1 MARWGQVLTN
11 IDMGDQIIQL
21 ACTCRFYIIFS
32 PLLFGV
38 KKCDAT
44 VFILLRTTMKRTAS
58 FTGIGK
64 TRPSS
69 D

>member
-21 ACTCRFYIIFS
+21 ACTCRFYIIFFL
-32 PLLFGV
+32 LLFGV
-38 KKCDAT
+38 RKCDAT
-44 VFILLRTTMKRTAS
+44 GFILLRTTMKRTAT
-58 FTGIGK
+58 FTGTGK